1 MTFYDEMAISNHY
14 QSQLIATGDIYDG
27 QDSKEAHNIIV
38 RRLLVDIETY
48 FQCYFCV
55 SKDPGVPIEGFDV
68 ASCDIIFGW
77 DLKG

>member
-38 RRLLVDIETY
+38 RKLLVDTEVAMKI
-48 FQCYFCV
+48 
-55 SKDPGVPIEGFDV
+55 GFNL
-68 ASCDIIFGW
+68 F
-77 DLKG
+77 